1 MTKLS
6 PEAQAV
12 LDATDYPEDW
22 ATRTRVAAAISELLE
37 QVLPEYR
44 PYAPV
49 TLDEQHRKVSVS
61 VIRDRVLAIVAQLE
75 AL

>member
-1 MTKLS
+1 MTRLS

-22 ATRTRVAAAISELLE
+22 ATRTRVAGALRALAE
-37 QVLPEYR
+37 QNEY
-44 PYAPV
+44 ADV
-49 TLDEQHRKVSVS
+49 STSKTVSV
-61 VIRDRVLAIVAQLE
+61 VQVDHIIDIANELE